1 MKRVKIND
9 ATSEDLQWHYDYTSS
24 MRMKYIK
31 IYNRIPTMY
40 EYKKW
45 LISAGV
51 KYLAIGFA

>member
-1 MKRVKIND
+1 VKIND